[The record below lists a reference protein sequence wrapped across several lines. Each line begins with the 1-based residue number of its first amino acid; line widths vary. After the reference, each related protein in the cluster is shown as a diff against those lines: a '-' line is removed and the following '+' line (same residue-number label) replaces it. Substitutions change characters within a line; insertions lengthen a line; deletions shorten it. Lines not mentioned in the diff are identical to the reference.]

1 MIYLLSI
8 QLQHFMNEKA
18 SITIKWALYFFFR
31 GWKKTAVS
39 QNGTIWKKQ
48 QLFGFPK
55 SFLEKSIDEDWL
67 SSIFCQI
74 IFMFDLS
81 QGKFKFQIS
90 KSDITYNFRNH
101 IHWAIFIL
109 SRPLCAHI
117 LDRARGCGCGLQSP
131 PSILHSPSASV
142 HLP

>member
-1 MIYLLSI
+1 MLTYIHSLCCLLTYLWYTYFQSNFSI
-8 QLQHFMNEKA
+8 LWMKKLVH
-18 SITIKWALYFFFR
+18 IKWVLFFFFR

-39 QNGTIWKKQ
+39 QNSTIWKKQ
-48 QLFGFPK
+48 QLFWFPK
-55 SFLEKSIDEDWL
+55 SFLEKWIDKDWL

-74 IFMFDLS
+74 TFMFDLS
-81 QGKFKFQIS
+81 LGKFKFQIS

-117 LDRARGCGCGLQSP
+117 Y
-131 PSILHSPSASV
+131 
-142 HLP
+142 